1 MWHKHV
7 IRVVDGFRAEVVR
20 RHRTKNI
27 LIFQCSY
34 TVTPSYKTLKKK
46 RSDVEGG
53 RWNPVWERDYQG
65 RHVKDMTVSF

>member
-7 IRVVDGFRAEVVR
+7 IRVVDGFCAEVVR
-20 RHRTKNI
+20 GHGTKNI

-34 TVTPSYKTLKKK
+34 TVTPPYKTLKK
-46 RSDVEGG
+46 RSEVEGA
-53 RWNPVWERDYQG
+53 RWNSVWGRDYQG